1 MTIMQEQAREHAAIK
16 ERERDMLIN
25 ENNYWIMKNKPR
37 SLPAAN
43 NGVSS
48 LLVLIA
54 SLLTTAECT
63 IDVLIEGFFKN
74 KEINIG

>member
-1 MTIMQEQAREHAAIK
+1 
-16 ERERDMLIN
+16 
-25 ENNYWIMKNKPR
+25 MKNKPR

-74 KEINIG
+74 KEINKYRLDNALRFLRDLNYRRKV

>member
-1 MTIMQEQAREHAAIK
+1 
-16 ERERDMLIN
+16 
-25 ENNYWIMKNKPR
+25 MKNKPR